1 MHDPMSRFER
11 HPASRWFGFCGSLF
25 AAASVALAAYAS
37 HAVDGEPRARLM
49 LAAVFAFG
57 HGVALAA
64 MAGHGMRRLKA
75 LALAAMLLGVVVFC
89 GSLVAHVFWGLPTRL
104 APVGGMLLIAG
115 WVLFAL
121 HSLRR

>member
-37 HAVDGEPRARLM
+37 HAVDGEARARLL

-64 MAGHGMRRLKA
+64 MAGHGMRKLKA
-75 LALAAMLLGVVVFC
+75 VALAAMAVGVVLFC
-89 GSLVAHVFWGLPTRL
+89 GSLVADVLWGLPTRL
-104 APVGGMLLIAG
+104 APAGGVLLIAG
-115 WVLFAL
+115 WVTYAL